1 MNSSTRIM
9 DPIGVIALFAALSEA
24 SAATVLPHLDDQ
36 NRQVYIWFLIIFPSF
51 LVLMFFLTLNFN
63 PAALYPP
70 SGCSANDEARAVDCR
85 PSSSQQNPDSS
96 TTYSEGATKEPLK
109 NTCDEQQNL

>member
-1 MNSSTRIM
+1 MNSFTRIM
-9 DPIGVIALFAALSEA
+9 DPIGVIALFAGLSEA

-63 PAALYPP
+63 PGALYPP
-70 SGCSANDEARAVDCR
+70 HGCIANDELQIVDCKATSR
-85 PSSSQQNPDSS
+85 QQSPGAPD
-96 TTYSEGATKEPLK
+96 TYSEAATNDPPE
-109 NTCDEQQNL
+109 NTCSEQQNL